1 MAGKKIKMSIAIP
14 VKLEKGKQTSE
25 EFGKKMDEQ
34 LKKVSKNFNQDFNKG
49 MEKTVKNFGDELKKQ
64 GKVITASRF
73 NAKVDAAGNVV
84 GGKMSLTTA
93 DEKGVSKKRG
103 ISARSA
109 IGMGAG
115 IQAWIDML
123 MSGIKRALEPLETL
137 GDLSD
142 KLADI
147 EDFASA
153 IGTSNDVAARIVAIG
168 GKAGM
173 DIDAINESI
182 RKSSNQRESLS
193 REDSRLGDLAR
204 NQNLSDA
211 EFFLSGIEEAANEK
225 DAKKR
230 SDILGQLLSKR
241 YDRMKVADLVGLFES
256 GINVDQIKKE
266 GEILNAASE
275 KASEVESKVFKR
287 EYQNTLSEAE
297 FYRRNLSSEKNQEQ
311 LASIMTA
318 QETYDTNVL
327 LNSSIDDLSKSSKLY
342 YQQLENTQNLI
353 GIISNQFANILQL
366 ATPAVSA
373 LNNVAK
379 VIESKIP
386 DLVDSMQG
394 MKQGLI
400 DLRNKLDFLGLFKDK
415 KQDPE
420 KST

>member
-25 EFGKKMDEQ
+25 GFAKQMDEQ

-49 MEKTVKNFGDELKKQ
+49 MEKTVKNFGEELKKQ

-93 DEKGVSKKRG
+93 DEKAKRRG
-103 ISARSA
+103 ISARSM
-109 IGMGAG
+109 IGMGTG
-115 IQAWIDML
+115 IQAWLDML

-147 EDFASA
+147 EDFATA
-153 IGTSNDVAARIVAIG
+153 IGTSNEIAARIVAIG

-173 DIDAINESI
+173 DINVLNESI
-182 RKSSNQRESLS
+182 RKSASQRESLAK
-193 REDSRLGDLAR
+193 EDSKLGDLAR
-204 NQNLSDA
+204 NTNLSDA
-211 EFFLSGIEEAANEK
+211 EFFLAGIEESANEK

-230 SDILGQLLSKR
+230 SDILGQLLSSR
-241 YDRMKVADLVGLFES
+241 YDKMKVADLVGLFES

-266 GEILNAASE
+266 GEILNSASE
-275 KASEVESKVFKR
+275 KASAVEGKVFKKQ
-287 EYQNTLSEAE
+287 YQNTLSEAQ
-297 FYRRNLSSEKNQEQ
+297 FYSSNLSDEKNQDQ
-311 LASIMTA
+311 LATVMSA

-353 GIISNQFANILQL
+353 GTISNQLTNLLQL
-366 ATPAVSA
+366 ATPAITGFS
-373 LNNVAK
+373 NIAK

-386 DLVDSMQG
+386 DFIQTLQG
-394 MKQGLI
+394 MKQVFI
-400 DLRNKLDFLGLFKDK
+400 DISNKLDFLGLFKDK
-415 KQDPE
+415 KEDPDR
-420 KST
+420 ST